1 MARWA
6 QSLRSRD
13 QIVLFAPTLDATIC
27 EDHPVRLFDEVLRQ
41 LDFTEWERRYFL
53 LDGQPP
59 IHPRVVA
66 GVILYGLS
74 LGIRASRKL
83 EYACGNHIDFIWL
96 TEGRVIDHST
106 IADFR
111 VKFENELKAMFRQIG
126 RVAIG
131 MGMVNLNQVALD
143 GTIKRSSNGR
153 CAVAT
158 RATLEQKLAALDQRV
173 EELLDQ
179 ARQAD
184 QKEDELFGDS
194 SPASLPREL
203 SDLKARQKQL
213 AAALKKVRE
222 AEAKQGK
229 SKEAEA
235 KSSDTKAPDA
245 KAPDTKAPDA
255 KAPDTK
261 APDAKAPDT
270 KARDTKAPDKK
281 ESGKKAPAVPT
292 TDPDS
297 ALMKNKTGGFA
308 PNYLV
313 VLATEGKNGLIMD
326 CQVLG
331 GDDEPSSV
339 MPAMNNLKTA
349 YGSQENSAGAQGNT
363 QGDTGPDVH
372 PVRQLLAD
380 TNFNTGQNLHQL
392 QQAGIEPFMPQK
404 KTGQVTGDLGLP
416 VNPKTKAFDRDAF
429 TYDPQT
435 NAYQCPGK
443 RTLPLAYYTTDQRQ
457 NGPVRYSVYEC
468 ADCGGCS
475 LAGQCLSGKN
485 LRRTVRHDEHEP
497 LRQEM
502 NTRMK
507 TEQGRAIYQRRS
519 HLAETPFAV
528 MNTVMNIRQ
537 LLLRGLDKAA
547 TELTWICS
555 AYNLKKMTRLLA
567 SQRQMPAAG

>member
-6 QSLRSRD
+6 QTLRSRD
-13 QIVLFAPTLDATIC
+13 QIILFAPTLDATIG

-59 IHPRVVA
+59 IHPRVMA

-83 EYACGNHIDFIWL
+83 EYACGNNIDFMWL

-111 VKFENELKAMFRQIG
+111 VKFEKELKALFRQIG

-131 MGMVNLNQVALD
+131 MGMANLNQVALD
-143 GTIKRSSNGR
+143 GTIKRSSNSR
-153 CAVAT
+153 SAVAT
-158 RATLEQKLAALDQRV
+158 RATLEQKLLALDQRV
-173 EELLDQ
+173 EELLAQ

-184 QKEDELFGDS
+184 QKEDELFGES

-203 SDLKARQKQL
+203 SGLKARQKQL

-222 AEAKQGK
+222 AEARQGK

-235 KSSDTKAPDA
+235 KGSDTNAPDA
-245 KAPDTKAPDA
+245 KAPDAKTPDA
-255 KAPDTK
+255 KT
-261 APDAKAPDT
+261 
-270 KARDTKAPDKK
+270 PDKK
-281 ESGKKAPAVPT
+281 ESGKKAPVVPT

-326 CQVLG
+326 CQLLG

-339 MPAMNNLKTA
+339 MPAMNHLKTA
-349 YGSQENSAGAQGNT
+349 YGSQENSTGAQGDA
-363 QGDTGPDVH
+363 QGDMGPDAH

-404 KTGQVTGDLGLP
+404 KTGQVSGDLGLP
-416 VNPKTKAFDRDAF
+416 VNPKTKAFDREAF

-435 NAYQCPGK
+435 NSYQCPAK

-457 NGPVRYSVYEC
+457 NGPVRYSVHEC
-468 ADCGGCS
+468 ADCGGCT

-497 LRQEM
+497 LRTEM

-507 TEQGRAIYQRRS
+507 TDRGRAIYRRRS

-537 LLLRGLDKAA
+537 FLLRGIDKAA

-567 SQRQMPAAG
+567 SQRQMPATG